1 MVMGNA
7 TALFAREQLLGPTR
21 AGMIAGTS
29 GGRALG
35 LRASAV
41 LLGIAAAIG
50 LIKYRSE
57 IADEEQQAHMHQ
69 AK

>member
-21 AGMIAGTS
+21 AGMVAGTS

-50 LIKYRSE
+50 LIKHRSE